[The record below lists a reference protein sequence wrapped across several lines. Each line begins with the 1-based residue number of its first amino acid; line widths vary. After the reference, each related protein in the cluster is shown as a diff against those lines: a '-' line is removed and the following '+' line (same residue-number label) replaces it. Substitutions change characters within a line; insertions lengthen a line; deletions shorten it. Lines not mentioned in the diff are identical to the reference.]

1 MKVYLWSKDSAA
13 VALRSLLTVAGDT
26 FIARLYEAESL
37 VLLDEVDAI
46 ILPVT
51 DDEAEV
57 ILSHR
62 SVFKFDTTMVV
73 GSDGLSLW
81 WLNTADG
88 YGSILLDALVEED
101 RTAAEAAQ
109 RRKDILGESAV
120 SSQITD
126 ASLVAESRIRRS
138 TKRRAMES
146 KSELAPK
153 LDTLQEVADDS
164 RNFDPDE

>member
-1 MKVYLWSKDSAA
+1 MKVYLWSKDSAP
-13 VALRSLLTVAGDT
+13 VSLRSLLTVAGDT
-26 FIARLYEAESL
+26 FIARLYEAESI
-37 VLLDEVDAI
+37 VLLDETDAV

-62 SVFKFDTTMVV
+62 SVFKFETTMVV
-73 GSDGLSLW
+73 GTDGLSLW

-88 YGSILLDALVEED
+88 YGSVLLDTLVEED
-101 RTAAEAAQ
+101 RTAAEATQ

-120 SSQITD
+120 SDKITD
-126 ASLVAESRIRRS
+126 GALVSETRIRRS

-146 KSELAPK
+146 KAELAPK
-153 LDTLQEVADDS
+153 TDATQEMQHGDS
-164 RNFDPDE
+164 NLDPDE